1 MEKFKQAA
9 SKYSIHA
16 ASLLIAII
24 LWIVA
29 YSYGN
34 PITTERIQT
43 SLTITNKDALERN
56 SLMLMNEKELTERQI
71 QIKVSA
77 PSQTV
82 KTIRASSN
90 LKAEIDL
97 STIDILRDYELG
109 NVITAY
115 VEYTLPM
122 QDVITAYVEYTL
134 PMQDNAN
141 VRYDKLTTKVILEIE
156 EIVTKTFN
164 ISCRTD
170 GTVPATGYRSNAE
183 AILNPSQIEITGA
196 KRVINSID
204 SVYVTADLTGAK
216 EDIVITQNL
225 IVMDRY
231 GNDITTEV
239 RLSSVISEVTIP
251 VHKTSSVYFNKPNYS
266 GELAADRRVT
276 NITTNPEYITVVGT
290 EEQVSGIKNLD
301 IPAIDVTGRDASFT
315 QSFTVE
321 EISEFNGLKLGAEVK
336 LAYEEGNEIK
346 VFVTIEKVS
355 QKVFE
360 YPLSEIDI
368 SGTELNYKFSDENQ
382 VFRVEVLGLES
393 VMSTLDADDIS
404 VKMNLS
410 GYDIGTHEISPTV
423 TFSEK
428 IELVSVSDDISIELY
443 DEETATMNAEDTQN
457 ATETDS
463 DAVTP

>member
-122 QDVITAYVEYTL
+122 QD
-134 PMQDNAN
+134 DAN

-266 GELAADRRVT
+266 GELAADRRIT

>member
-109 NVITAY
+109 N
-115 VEYTLPM
+115 
-122 QDVITAYVEYTL
+122 VITAYVEYTL

-266 GELAADRRVT
+266 GELAADRRIT

-290 EEQVSGIKNLD
+290 EEQVSGIKNLE

>member
-122 QDVITAYVEYTL
+122 QD
-134 PMQDNAN
+134 DAN

-231 GNDITTEV
+231 GNDITTDV

-301 IPAIDVTGRDASFT
+301 IPAIYVTGRDASFT

-443 DEETATMNAEDTQN
+443 DEETATMNTEDTQN